1 VRNESGTALL
11 EMVVLGFA
19 IVALALPLFLAV
31 GVLSDARVRADVA
44 ASDAALWIARH
55 GGMPP
60 EDWADVEVAIVRTA
74 DVVTVRASIAVQM
87 LGVEFTTVTASV
99 DVSRSAWV
107 SPYRSGR

>member
-1 VRNESGTALL
+1 MRNERGTALL

-31 GVLSDARVRADVA
+31 GVLSEARARADAA
-44 ASDAALWIARH
+44 ASDAARWVARH
-55 GGMPP
+55 GGLPP
-60 EDWADVEVAIVRTA
+60 EDWVDVEVTIVQTA
-74 DVVTVRASIAVQM
+74 DVVTVRASTAVQM

-99 DVSRSAWV
+99 EVSRSAWV